1 MSAEMRNICENT
13 QVMLFIRNICKLHTF
28 YVVYRIFVF
37 YPKLRNG
44 SGLYPGILQ
53 HSVNFH

>member
-1 MSAEMRNICENT
+1 MSAEMLNICENT
-13 QVMLFIRNICKLHTF
+13 QVMLFIRSIYKLHTF

-44 SGLYPGILQ
+44 RGCTLAFCSIQ
-53 HSVNFH
+53 